1 MPCITVILNWLSMLD
16 KIVVVYSCSVMMFM
30 LMFTFIFDVLVDG
43 IVSPHGSTVDQPTN
57 V

>member
-43 IVSPHGSTVDQPTN
+43 IVSPHRGTVDQPTN